1 MNMMSD
7 CDVTNNAFPPHIT
20 LMTKQRFSSAAATS
34 RLHQK
39 FGNIDTSV
47 ATSDILT

>member
-1 MNMMSD
+1 MAI
-7 CDVTNNAFPPHIT
+7 VTIGGKVLFHHWLPFV
-20 LMTKQRFSSAAATS
+20 TKQRCSSAAATS

-39 FGNIDTSV
+39 FGIIDISV